1 MLKYA
6 LLTILGLSAAAD
18 EYYNILSIDGGGIK
32 GIIPATC
39 LEKVEKY
46 AYDYA
51 TQQGYDFPKY
61 WNYSDGGK
69 QI

>member
-6 LLTILGLSAAAD
+6 LLSFLGVIAGAD
-18 EYYNILSIDGGGIK
+18 EYYNILSIDGGGIR
-32 GIIPATC
+32 GIIPGTC
-39 LEKVEKY
+39 LEKIESF

-61 WNYSDGGK
+61 YNYS
-69 QI
+69 